1 MEVSG
6 EPDVLAT
13 SFLVKEP
20 LSTPCPEKNRTS
32 TGK

>member
-1 MEVSG
+1 MEMSS

-20 LSTPCPEKNRTS
+20 LSTPSTEKNPAPI
-32 TGK
+32 GK